1 MQNAVTSIAIFR
13 HNVTTE
19 GTIDLVRQAKADVVF
34 HLAWQFISEHSH
46 ADLAP
51 LICSNILFANRL
63 VEAMV
68 ANHSIYLINT

>member
-1 MQNAVTSIAIFR
+1 M
-13 HNVTTE
+13 
-19 GTIDLVRQAKADVVF
+19 RQAKADVVF